1 MTESKRPPY
10 SVSRH
15 QDLPAE
21 SLSLEAGIHPYLH
34 ILRNRKGVIVGCI
47 FTTLLIAFVANI
59 TQRPVYQAST
69 EVLLDPKESKD
80 ALTSDSSKSSLMQ
93 DPTLMMTQFRL
104 IRSRPLAESVLQKL
118 EKPENRELL
127 LTSLG
132 VKAGGKRMDGS
143 LFSEKEKQGVIGR
156 LQGSLSGVQ
165 PDRNV
170 RIVKILATGYQ
181 PQAVALI
188 SNAASE
194 AYIELNHKSNMDS
207 FRQSFMMISQ
217 NLAEVR
223 EKIKTGELAFQKI
236 DSEVKLLEALKIYGD
251 RHPLVI
257 QLQTDI
263 PQLARRLKR
272 EIQSLESIQV
282 GQRKDLMPLLT
293 IPSTQLEDLEK
304 KETDLY
310 TLKPILEQ
318 EVSSQKEMYNSLFKK
333 LQEVGVSGGGSV
345 WVDAEIVEP
354 ASAPSSPIRP
364 NKKLN
369 LILGFFTGIALG
381 IGLAFFQEYLDSSVR
396 SLEDVRGY
404 LKLFPLGMVP
414 FVQFNLAQKNGGA
427 KTEEEIA
434 VNKMRSSRNFWLA
447 NDSDI
452 PLYVA
457 EAYRIIRTNLAFGSI
472 DSTLKILQVTS
483 AVKGEGKTT
492 TAANLAV
499 SLALAG
505 AKILIIDADM
515 RRPALHRI
523 LDLEGVEEGLSD
535 ALTHE
540 KSWESLVVPT
550 STPNLFFMSAGT
562 IPPNPAELLS
572 SRRMKALI
580 EDLTQHFDRV
590 IIDSPPVISVAD
602 AAVIASRVDGTIFV
616 SRAGF
621 VPRHLCMQAKSAI
634 ESVNGRIV
642 GCVLNSVHSAH
653 QPYYYHQYYH
663 EYGRYDEDKTNSSKD
678 ILADEE
684 SGYKEPST
692 TFDKLKI
699 LKEPFFIMLSS
710 GWARF
715 GEQFKKGQPKKES
728 KSSVGA

>member
-10 SVSRH
+10 AVNRH
-15 QDLPAE
+15 QDLPVE
-21 SLSLEAGIHPYLH
+21 SLNLEAGIQPYLH
-34 ILRNRKGVIVGCI
+34 ILRNRKGVIAACV

-59 TQRPVYQAST
+59 TQRPVYQAAT
-69 EVLLDPKESKD
+69 ELLLEPKESKD
-80 ALTSDSSKSSLMQ
+80 ALTSDSNKSTLMQ

-104 IRSRPLAESVLQKL
+104 IRSRPLAERVLEKVQ
-118 EKPENRELL
+118 KPENRESLL
-127 LTSLG
+127 SSFG
-132 VKAGGKRMDGS
+132 VKAGGKRQDGGI
-143 LFSEKEKQGVIGR
+143 FSEKEKQNLIGR
-156 LQGSLSGVQ
+156 IQTSLAGAQ

-170 RIVKILATGYQ
+170 RLIKILSTGYQ
-181 PQAVALI
+181 PQVVALV
-188 SNAASE
+188 SHAASE
-194 AYIELNHKSNMDS
+194 AYIELNHKSNMES

-236 DSEVKLLEALKIYGD
+236 DSEVKLLEALKIYGE

-257 QLQTDI
+257 QLQNDI

-282 GQRKDLMPLLT
+282 GQRKDLTTLLT
-293 IPSTQLEDLEK
+293 VPNTKLEDLQK
-304 KETDLY
+304 IETDLY
-310 TLKPILEQ
+310 NLKPILEQ
-318 EVSSQKEMYNSLFKK
+318 EVTSQKEMYNSIFRK

-414 FVQFNLAQKNGGA
+414 FVQFNVVQKNGGA
-427 KTEEEIA
+427 KTEDEIA
-434 VNKMRSSRNFWLA
+434 MNRMRSPRTFWLA

-457 EAYRIIRTNLAFGSI
+457 EAYRIIRANLAFGSI

-492 TAANLAV
+492 TTANLAV

-505 AKILIIDADM
+505 EKILIVDADM

-540 KSWESLVVPT
+540 KSWESFVMPT
-550 STPNLFFMSAGT
+550 ATPNLFFLSAGS

-572 SRRMKALI
+572 SRRMKAFM
-580 EDLTQHFDRV
+580 EELTQHFDRV

-602 AAVIASRVDGTIFV
+602 AAVIASQVDGTILV

-621 VPRHLCMQAKSAI
+621 VPRHLCLQAKSAI

-653 QPYYYHQYYH
+653 LPYYYHQYYH
-663 EYGRYDEDKTNSSKD
+663 EYGRYDEDKTNASKND
-678 ILADEE
+678 TDEE
-684 SGYKEPST
+684 PVLKEPST
-692 TFDKLKI
+692 TLDKLKV
-699 LKEPFFIMLSS
+699 LKEPLLILLSS
-710 GWARF
+710 GWARL

>member
-1 MTESKRPPY
+1 MTENKRPPY
-10 SVSRH
+10 TVK
-15 QDLPAE
+15 QQNFPAE
-21 SLSLEAGIHPYLH
+21 TLNLEAGLHPYLH
-34 ILRNRKGVIVGCI
+34 ILRNRKGVIAACI
-47 FTTLLIAFVANI
+47 FITLFIAFAANI
-59 TQRPVYQAST
+59 TQKPVFQAAT
-69 EVLLDPKESKD
+69 ELLLDPKESRD
-80 ALTSDSSKSSLMQ
+80 ALTSDSSKSTLMQ

-104 IRSRPLAESVLQKL
+104 IGSRPLAERVFQKL
-118 EKPENRELL
+118 EKSENREILL
-127 LTSLG
+127 NSFSLKTSR
-132 VKAGGKRMDGS
+132 KRKEGTV
-143 LFSEKEKQGVIGR
+143 FSENEKQNLIER
-156 LQGSLSGVQ
+156 IQGSLTGVQ

-170 RIVKILATGYQ
+170 RLIKILATGYQ
-181 PQAVALI
+181 PQALALV

-194 AYIELNHKSNMDS
+194 AYIELNHKSNMES
-207 FRQSFMMISQ
+207 FRQSFMMISK

-236 DSEVKLLEALKIYGD
+236 DSEVRLLEALKIYGE

-263 PQLARRLKR
+263 PQQAQRLKR
-272 EIQSLESIQV
+272 EISNLEAIS
-282 GQRKDLMPLLT
+282 QRKDLIPLLT
-293 IPSTQLEDLEK
+293 VPSTTLGDLEK

-318 EVSSQKEMYNSLFKK
+318 EVTGQKEMYNSLFKK

-354 ASAPSSPIRP
+354 ASAPSAPIRP

-369 LILGFFTGIALG
+369 LILGLFTGIALG

-414 FVQFNLAQKNGGA
+414 FVQFNMAQKNGGA
-427 KTEEEIA
+427 AKTEGEAAIA
-434 VNKMRSSRNFWLA
+434 RMRSSRNFWLA
-447 NDSDI
+447 NDANI

-505 AKILIIDADM
+505 AKILIIDADL

-540 KSWESLVVPT
+540 KSWQSLIVPT
-550 STPNLFFMSAGT
+550 ATPNLFLMSAGT

-572 SRRMKALI
+572 SRRMKALTD
-580 EDLTQHFDRV
+580 ELAQHFDRV

-621 VPRHLCMQAKSAI
+621 VPRHLCMQAKHAI

-653 QPYYYHQYYH
+653 QPYYYYKYYH
-663 EYGRYDEDKTNSSKD
+663 QYGRYEEDKTTSVQEMNEDPEFKESS
-678 ILADEE
+678 
-684 SGYKEPST
+684 ST
-692 TFDKLKI
+692 LDKLKI
-699 LKEPFFIMLSS
+699 LKEPFLIMLSS
-710 GWARF
+710 GWARL
-715 GEQFKKGQPKKES
+715 GESFKKGQPKKES